1 MSIVAGQPQPFA
13 LASSGVACVSTATSS
28 ARQTTARS
36 APSRATSIV
45 QEPTSPD
52 ACSRTVSPDAAESGQ
67 Q

>member
-1 MSIVAGQPQPFA
+1 MAGQPQPFA
-13 LASSGVACVSTATSS
+13 LASAGVGCASTATSS
-28 ARQTTARS
+28 ARQTTSRS

-52 ACSRTVSPDAAESGQ
+52 AWSATGSPDAAESGQ